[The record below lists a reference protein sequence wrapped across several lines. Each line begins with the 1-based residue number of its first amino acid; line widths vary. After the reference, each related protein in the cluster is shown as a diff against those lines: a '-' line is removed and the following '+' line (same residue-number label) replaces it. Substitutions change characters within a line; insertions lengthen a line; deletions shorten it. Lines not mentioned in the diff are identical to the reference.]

1 MIAKGNAK
9 CANTPASIWA
19 CDAQICVICKN
30 ATIQQTAKKMTTKL
44 FLTLKQIM
52 TTNRKVMI
60 EKSQFLLIFLFNC
73 TVNNETIERNIL
85 LL

>member
-1 MIAKGNAK
+1 MIAKGSAKWVNAS
-9 CANTPASIWA
+9 ASIWA

-30 ATIQQTAKKMTTKL
+30 ATIQKTTKRMTTKL

-52 TTNRKVMI
+52 TMNRKVII
-60 EKSQFLLIFLFNC
+60 EKSRFLLIFLFNC